1 MSNPPKYRAMRYG
14 ITRVRLDDTPHGV
27 QYVQAEQAL
36 QAHPERMTDK
46 LLHWARETP
55 ERTFLAR
62 RKRLPDGRTGDWEHL
77 SYGRALAGARR
88 IGQALLARNLS
99 AERPVVILSE
109 NSLEHAMLALG
120 CMLVGIPHCPV
131 SPAYSTVSK
140 DFDKLRHILT
150 TLTPGLVFATDAQ
163 KYAAAITATVPADTE
178 VVLAQGHLPHRSHT
192 PLGALFDTPD
202 TAEVDAALN
211 AIGPDT
217 IVKFLFTSGS
227 TNLPKGVINTHGM
240 WCANQQ
246 QMWQSMPVLGE
257 TPPVLVDWLPWNHT
271 FGGNHNIGLT
281 LFHGGSL
288 FIDDGKPVPP

>member
-1 MSNPPKYRAMRYG
+1 MSTAPKYRAMRYG
-14 ITRVRLDDTPHGV
+14 ITRVRLEDTPNGV

-36 QAHPERMTDK
+36 QAHPQRMTDR
-46 LLHWARETP
+46 LMHWARETP

-62 RKRLPDGRTGDWEHL
+62 RKRLSDGRTGDWEHL

-140 DFDKLRHILT
+140 DFDKLRHILS
-150 TLTPGLVFATDAQ
+150 TLTPGLVFATDAE

-178 VVLAQGHLPHRSHT
+178 VVLAHGHLTYRNHT

-202 TAEVDAALN
+202 TADVGAALN
-211 AIGPDT
+211 AIRPDT
-217 IVKFLFTSGS
+217 IVK
-227 TNLPKGVINTHGM
+227 I
-240 WCANQQ
+240 
-246 QMWQSMPVLGE
+246 
-257 TPPVLVDWLPWNHT
+257 
-271 FGGNHNIGLT
+271 
-281 LFHGGSL
+281 
-288 FIDDGKPVPP
+288 